1 VKPTFFDALEAR
13 AKEIGSLLCIGLDPH
28 PEDLPVHNAQAALAY
43 CQRIIE
49 STVDVALSYKPNAAF
64 FELHGAEGVAA
75 LQAMIKSIPEYIPVI
90 LDSKRG
96 DIGSTSKAYAQAS
109 FYTFGAD
116 CVTVNPYLGQD
127 GVAPFLRD
135 PGKGVFLLCK
145 TSNPGSGDLQDR
157 ELVPPA
163 NDPAPTQMR
172 VFEWVAQLAQ
182 KWNEHGNLGL
192 VVGGTY
198 PDELRAVRGIAPEL
212 WILVPGIGTQGG
224 DISQVVQAGLRAD
237 GLGLLINVSRSIARA
252 PDPRRAAQEINAE
265 IQHAVARF
273 TGDTYDKPAERIFQL
288 SPDLAFMAD
297 ELLAVGCVKFGEFT
311 LKSGIHSPIYID
323 LRRLVGYPNIL
334 ERVAKLYLPLIDKL
348 TFDRLGALPYAALP
362 ITSLISLLG
371 KWPMIYPRKEIKEY
385 GTRADIEGIFHP
397 GEKVLVIDDLATTGG
412 SKFEAIDKFSAAGLI
427 VSDIV
432 VLIDRESGA
441 LEDLAAAG
449 YKLHAVYKLSGLL
462 EYWQSTGSVPK
473 EDIDGA
479 RRFLQQNH

>member
-1 VKPTFFDALEAR
+1 MKPTFFEALETR

-28 PEDLPVHNAQAALAY
+28 PEDLPAQSAQAALAY

-49 STVDVALSYKPNAAF
+49 VTADVALSYKPNAAF

-75 LQAMIKSIPEYIPVI
+75 LQALIKSIPEDIPVI
-90 LDSKRG
+90 LDAKRG
-96 DIGSTSKAYAQAS
+96 DIGSTSDAYARAS

-127 GVAPFLRD
+127 AVAPFLRD

-157 ELVPPA
+157 ELVSTA
-163 NDPAPTQMR
+163 NDPAPKQMR

-192 VVGGTY
+192 VVGATY

-212 WILVPGIGTQGG
+212 WILVPGIGAQGG

-237 GLGLLINVSRSIARA
+237 GLGLLINVSRGIARA

-265 IQHAVARF
+265 IQSAVAHF
-273 TGDTYDKPAERIFQL
+273 SVDIPDQSAERIYL
-288 SPDLAFMAD
+288 SSSDLACVAD

-311 LKSGIHSPIYID
+311 LKSGLHSPIYID
-323 LRRLVGYPNIL
+323 LRRLVGYPDIL
-334 ERVAKLYLPLIDKL
+334 ERVAKLYLPLIDQL
-348 TFDRLGALPYAALP
+348 NFDRLGALPYAALP
-362 ITSLISLLG
+362 ITSVISLLG
-371 KWPMIYPRKEIKEY
+371 RWPMIYPRKEIKEY
-385 GTRADIEGIFHP
+385 GTRADIEGVFHP
-397 GEKVLVIDDLATTGG
+397 GEKVLVIDDLATTGD
-412 SKFEAIDKFSAAGLI
+412 SKFEAIDKFAAAGLR

-449 YKLHAVYKLSGLL
+449 FKLHTVFTLSGLL
-462 EYWQSTGSVPK
+462 DYWQSTASVPT
-473 EDIDGA
+473 EHIDAA
-479 RRFLQQNH
+479 RRFLQPNH